1 MTEKEFYQLIGQRL
15 RELRKK
21 KGLKQK
27 EIAEASGVN
36 ASFLSKVE
44 NVGKKISAYQIN
56 KILEAMGYSQ
66 GDLFGTDEKKRF
78 RLRLT
83 GMKSVN

>member
-15 RELRKK
+15 RELREK

-44 NVGKKISAYQIN
+44 NAGKKISAYQIN
-56 KILEAMGYSQ
+56 RILEVMGYSQ
-66 GDLFGTDEKKRF
+66 GDLFGDSEKKA
-78 RLRLT
+78 L
-83 GMKSVN
+83 VYA